1 MGRKQRIANTSDKLN
16 INTAEASIVLLLLV
30 SGRYYGVLIEE
41 ADSNRAWSMQVNPC
55 DVGFESHL
63 RKMSGSYFIN
73 NATLQRLRSTEH
85 KCKLRGVEPRLG

>member
-55 DVGFESHL
+55 DVGFESPSPEDVWIL
-63 RKMSGSYFIN
+63 FYQQC
-73 NATLQRLRSTEH
+73 NATAATEY
-85 KCKLRGVEPRLG
+85 GA